1 MSGTEIMDSVLKTA
15 EKVASVDLEQ
25 AGQKAVETVKNLN
38 AETIAKCPGKRCKKA
53 TFSAYF

>member
-25 AGQKAVETVKNLN
+25 AG
-38 AETIAKCPGKRCKKA
+38 KRQSKRSKIS
-53 TFSAYF
+53 TL